1 MNPDQGPVSVQRT
14 AIETIDVCQHSDSY
28 RGWDLNIKQFSR
40 GRFKGAVHELNFLG
54 LQVLLEESNVSLLKN
69 GVSRDGVLVVS
80 IPVIE
85 PGTRLQGVS
94 DRPMMIVSPG
104 EQLPEVMTPEGFRA
118 LTLTIVKDEIQ
129 ALADSVNEH
138 LFLHSA
144 PEYYAATLD
153 CQAALVPR
161 LLSPDIV
168 TNNDYTD
175 LKNTIFLNI
184 IDVVAAK
191 SFIKIDFCSKKKVVK
206 RAVSFYLDNI
216 SDPPSIADICLAI
229 GTSRGRL
236 QYSFQDVVGMSPLS
250 YFKTLQLNCI
260 HSDLYRTSGK
270 VSDIAANYG
279 VFHLSRLSGD
289 YKKFFGHLP
298 SDTRRMIF

>member
-1 MNPDQGPVSVQRT
+1 VNPDPSLASVQRT
-14 AIETIDVCQHSDSY
+14 VIETIDVCQHSDSY
-28 RGWDLNIKQFSR
+28 RGWDLHIKQFSR
-40 GRFKGAVHELNFLG
+40 GRFKGSVHELNFLG

-69 GVSRDGVLVVS
+69 GVSRDGVLVIS

-85 PGTRLQGVS
+85 PGTRLQRAG

-104 EQLPEVMTPEGFRA
+104 EQLPEVMTPEGFKA
-118 LTLTIVKDEIQ
+118 LTLTVVKDELQ

-138 LFLHSA
+138 LFLHTN
-144 PEYYAATLD
+144 PEYYSAILD
-153 CQAALVPR
+153 CQTALVP
-161 LLSPDIV
+161 LLLAPDLV
-168 TNNDYTD
+168 TINDYND
-175 LKNTIFLNI
+175 LKNTICLNI
-184 IDVVAAK
+184 IDVMAAK
-191 SFIKIDFCSKKKVVK
+191 SFIKIDFCSKKKIVK

-216 SDPPSIADICLAI
+216 YDPPSIADICLAV

-250 YFKTLQLNCI
+250 YFKAVQLNCI

-270 VSDIAANYG
+270 ISDIAANYG

-289 YKKFFGHLP
+289 YKKFFGYLP
-298 SDTRRMIF
+298 SETRRMNF